1 MINNTESKKVYE
13 VQSGVTEYPIGF
25 PFHFNADQTPQLSV
39 VIGHDVLQLNYNC
52 KLSED
57 KGTLILIPT
66 EEEAEK
72 LTGPDD
78 YSWMDKWVGAHLVI
92 ERDIPFV
99 QESDYQLGRI
109 SAEQIEHD
117 FDASVM
123 RDQMLADK
131 IGEHTVDVQ
140 GEIDALHSRID
151 FVQEEHVLDMA
162 AVDKVMATK
171 ATKTELENAKTT
183 LNVGIHGNAQAIQK
197 TRDDY
202 QAADQNI
209 RADMNAKDSELE
221 TILNSG
227 LSDVQ
232 TQITAQAAAIA
243 KKAEKDSVY
252 TKEQV
257 DAKVSSVYKVKGSV
271 ANYDS
276 LPINANVGDV
286 YDTLDS
292 GANYVWTE
300 NGWDKLGDIVDL
312 TDYAKKVDLDNYL
325 PLSGGTLT
333 GSLETQQV
341 VPSQNKQYTLGI
353 LTSMYRTVF
362 TKSISCS
369 SAGELNLPEVGGTL
383 ARIEDIKQ
391 IQVLEFPENAPEN
404 SIFQYVGETN
414 NKYTYGYFYTNKGG
428 ASGLSPEFVSG
439 SEYVSDPD
447 VMFTKVYSDLGLEAQ
462 VGDSFIL
469 NVNHG
474 SSSWSN
480 FVQIRLTR
488 DGTNTEKYIPLST
501 SDEVLSGY
509 GLSFAAETYPEI
521 RYTIISGGG
530 AAWVQ
535 INVQDSGGGASL
547 PDQTSN
553 AGKVL
558 TTDGSEASWTD
569 MPGLIIRRL

>member
-131 IGEHTVDVQ
+131 IGEHTADVQ

-151 FVQEEHVLDMA
+151 FVQEEHLLDMA
-162 AVDKVMATK
+162 NVNASLATK
-171 ATKTELENAKTT
+171 ATKTELENARVV
-183 LNVGIHGNAQAIQK
+183 LSQGIEAQAQAIQK

-202 QAADQNI
+202 QAADQSI

-221 TILNSG
+221 TILNDHAERLNTLRTDHDDLGDDVSDIQAKIPQSASGSNPLVTKQQLLDEEMDIREDVNSG
-227 LSDVQ
+227 LSEVQ

-276 LPINANVGDV
+276 LPSNANIGDV

-312 TDYAKKVDLDNYL
+312 TDYAKKEELDEYL
-325 PLSGGTLT
+325 PLSGGTVVGPLT
-333 GSLETQQV
+333 VERPADSSYSINQLTLKNTESDGKEYTWSFNGSGWSFSIEHSEIGRFLSFTNLGV
-341 VPSQNKQYTLGI
+341 FPGGGSMFLGRPYDVWGRVYTKKLNATDTDDGLLTVPT
-353 LTSMYRTVF
+353 
-362 TKSISCS
+362 
-369 SAGELNLPEVGGTL
+369 EGGTL
-383 ARIEDIKQ
+383 ARVEDID
-391 IQVLEFPENAPEN
+391 A
-404 SIFQYVGETN
+404 
-414 NKYTYGYFYTNKGG
+414 
-428 ASGLSPEFVSG
+428 A
-439 SEYVSDPD
+439 
-447 VMFTKVYSDLGLEAQ
+447 
-462 VGDSFIL
+462 VGDISTALAAIL
-469 NVNHG
+469 G
-474 SSSWSN
+474 
-480 FVQIRLTR
+480 
-488 DGTNTEKYIPLST
+488 E
-501 SDEVLSGY
+501 
-509 GLSFAAETYPEI
+509 
-521 RYTIISGGG
+521 
-530 AAWVQ
+530 
-535 INVQDSGGGASL
+535 
-547 PDQTSN
+547 
-553 AGKVL
+553 
-558 TTDGSEASWTD
+558 
-569 MPGLIIRRL
+569 

>member
-78 YSWMDKWVGAHLVI
+78 YSWMGKWVGAHLVI

-140 GEIDALHSRID
+140 AEVDAINARID
-151 FVQEEHVLDMA
+151 GVQQEHAEDME
-162 AVDKVMATK
+162 DIDDTLATK

-183 LNVGIHGNAQAIQK
+183 LNVGIQGNAQAIQK

-221 TILNSG
+221 TILNDHAKRLDTLRTDHDDLGDDVSDIQAKIPESASGTNHLITKQQLLDEEMDIREDLNSG

-276 LPINANVGDV
+276 LPTNANVGDV

-312 TDYAKKVDLDNYL
+312 TDYAKKEELDGYL
-325 PLSGGTLT
+325 PLTGGTVT
-333 GSLETQQV
+333 GKIAIGGNGYSADLLSLNNIEHSESFHFVVNSSGQLVLRYGTETSPLFVFGSNGSIQ
-341 VPSQNKQYTLGI
+341 STGIGRSFGSRYYYWSTIYANK
-353 LTSMYRTVF
+353 
-362 TKSISCS
+362 
-369 SAGELNLPEVGGTL
+369 LNNGADIIIPTEGGTL
-383 ARIEDIKQ
+383 ARLEDLTDI
-391 IQVLEFPENAPEN
+391 
-404 SIFQYVGETN
+404 
-414 NKYTYGYFYTNKGG
+414 GG
-428 ASGLSPEFVSG
+428 
-439 SEYVSDPD
+439 
-447 VMFTKVYSDLGLEAQ
+447 T
-462 VGDSFIL
+462 
-469 NVNHG
+469 
-474 SSSWSN
+474 
-480 FVQIRLTR
+480 
-488 DGTNTEKYIPLST
+488 
-501 SDEVLSGY
+501 
-509 GLSFAAETYPEI
+509 
-521 RYTIISGGG
+521 
-530 AAWVQ
+530 
-535 INVQDSGGGASL
+535 SL

-569 MPGLIIRRL
+569 MPGLIIRSL